1 MSQALRDNLKRLLA
15 PRHLAFIGG
24 RSMARALK
32 RCAEGGYPGQLWLVN
47 PQHDQLEGVPC
58 VPSVA
63 ELPCGPD
70 AVFIATN
77 RELTLSCVAEL
88 AAKGAGG
95 AICYASGFAETGEQG
110 QALQRRLLDAAAD
123 MALLGPNCYG
133 LLDYLHGAAL
143 WPVAHGGQAVE
154 KGVAVL
160 TQSGNFAYNL
170 SMSDRSLPIAYMAS
184 VGNQAQLGVAELMD
198 VLLDEPRVTA
208 IGLHLEGLNNVPGFA
223 RAAHKALEKGI
234 PVIALKTGVSQLGAE
249 LALSHTSSLA
259 GSDAL
264 YDSLFERLGVIRVS
278 GPVSFMETLK
288 AAACGKL
295 PTGPSLI
302 ALACSGGDA
311 GLIADY
317 AEGNGLI
324 LAKLDNDQRGELA
337 QVLPSYANL
346 VNPLDFT
353 TAIWGDAAALE
364 RMLDSALR
372 TPADAAL
379 LVLDYPDEASGE
391 RPQCD
396 LLLEL
401 YCAALER
408 HGKTG
413 VVASAFPELLPAS
426 ARERLHGHGV
436 AALQGVE
443 DALAAWGRIAA
454 YRQRRQRL
462 LALGESAL
470 APLCPQALSDSG
482 QLLDEWQSKQA
493 LQAFGLPIPS
503 GVLSTPDQA
512 LEAARALGYPLV
524 LKAVSSDLPHKTEA
538 GAVALNLRNEQ
549 DLQAAIAAMRENL
562 ARHAPGLPFERV
574 LLERMAAPPLAE
586 LIIGIKRAEGFGLAL
601 VLGAGGILVELLQD
615 SHSLLLPTTD
625 GAIRA
630 ALLSL
635 RSAPLL
641 QGFRGRAAADLD
653 ALVAA
658 IRAVADYAGENAA
671 RLLELDVNPLLVDE
685 RGCVAVDALIRLAPP
700 SGKAQQAFEKGRR
713 GSRDKAKTGE
723 DAEFT
728 SCK

>member
-1 MSQALRDNLKRLLA
+1 MNRDNLKRLLA

-32 RCAEGGYPGQLWLVN
+32 RCAEGGFAGQMWLVN
-47 PQHDQLEGVPC
+47 PQHAELEGVNC
-58 VPSVA
+58 VASVA

-77 RELTLSCVAEL
+77 REQTLDSVAAL

-95 AICYASGFAETGEQG
+95 AICYASGFAETGAEG
-110 QALQRRLLDAAAD
+110 QALQAQLLAAAGE

-143 WPVAHGGQAVE
+143 WPVAHGGQLVE

-170 SMSDRSLPIAYMAS
+170 SMSDRSLPVAYMAS

-208 IGLHLEGLNNVPGFA
+208 IGLHLEGLKNIPGFA

-234 PVIALKTGVSQLGAE
+234 PIIALKTGVSQIGAE

-259 GSDAL
+259 GSDTL

-295 PTGPSLI
+295 PSGPGLI

-317 AEGNGLI
+317 AELNGLQ
-324 LAKLDNDQRGELA
+324 LPKLDDGQCRELA
-337 QVLPSYANL
+337 QVLPAYANIA
-346 VNPLDFT
+346 NPLDFT
-353 TAIWGDAAALE
+353 TAIWGDGAALA
-364 RMLDSALR
+364 RMLDSAMDS
-372 TPADAAL
+372 PADAAL
-379 LVLDYPDEASGE
+379 LVLDYPGEDTGE

-401 YCAALER
+401 YCDALAR

-413 VVASAFPELLPAS
+413 FIASALPELLPPH
-426 ARERLHGHGV
+426 AREYLHARGV

-443 DALAAWGRIAA
+443 DGLAAWGRIAT
-454 YRQRRQRL
+454 YRQRRDRL
-462 LALGESAL
+462 LARGESAL
-470 APLCPQALSDSG
+470 VPLSPAPVAEG
-482 QLLDEWQSKQA
+482 ELLDEWQSKQA
-493 LQAFGLPIPS
+493 LRTFGLPVPQAL
-503 GVLSTPDQA
+503 LSTPERA
-512 LEAARALGYPLV
+512 LEDAGRLGYPLV
-524 LKAVSSDLPHKTEA
+524 LKAVSAHLPHKTEA
-538 GAVALNLRNEQ
+538 GAVALNLRDAESL
-549 DLQAAIAAMRENL
+549 DQALGEMRQRIAAY
-562 ARHAPGLPFERV
+562 APGVAFDQV
-574 LLERMAAPPLAE
+574 LLERMATPPLAE
-586 LIIGIKRAEGFGLAL
+586 LIVGVKREEGFGLAL
-601 VLGAGGILVELLQD
+601 VIGAGGILVELLKD
-615 SHSLLLPTTD
+615 SRSLLLPTND
-625 GAIRA
+625 AAIRD

-641 QGFRGRAAADLD
+641 TGFRGRPVADLEV
-653 ALVAA
+653 LVAA
-658 IRAVADYAGENAA
+658 IRAVADYACENAG
-671 RLLELDVNPLLVDE
+671 RLLELDVNPLLVCAE
-685 RGCVAVDALIRLAPP
+685 GAVAVDALIRI
-700 SGKAQQAFEKGRR
+700 
-713 GSRDKAKTGE
+713 
-723 DAEFT
+723 AE
-728 SCK
+728 